1 MPVLTFAKEQKKGHE
16 ETVRAL
22 MLSNLMVIY
31 IKQKLGRLS
40 ALCGC
45 VVASTGAACGLTY
58 LLGGNKQQVS
68 YAVKNMVGNI
78 TGLLCDGAKPSCSL
92 KVSSGV
98 STAMFSALLA
108 MEQKVVTGS
117 EGIVD
122 DDVDQTIDNL
132 TSIGRVGMNET
143 DRLVLNIMTSKKH

>member
-1 MPVLTFAKEQKKGHE
+1 M
-16 ETVRAL
+16 
-22 MLSNLMVIY
+22 
-31 IKQKLGRLS
+31 
-40 ALCGC
+40 
-45 VVASTGAACGLTY
+45 TY

-98 STAMFSALLA
+98 STAMCSALLA

-143 DRLVLNIMTSKKH
+143 DRLVLDIMTSKKH